1 MTDAIRRQHE
11 YDSVLTKQPQTLAQI
26 HAKIV
31 DRGFRVH
38 RKTVARDL
46 ELLSTFKSIDKK
58 SEGKLKVWFLVPS
71 IFDSLPGVKSDE
83 ALVFLTLKKYC
94 ERLLPVDVFLFMQPH
109 FDLAQRALSNQ
120 FPHQRDYRNEIN
132 ASEENSMRNWLAK
145 IHVLETNQKLLA
157 PIIDDDV
164 RRDVYTAVLRGKQV
178 NLSYKKNPLDTT
190 GGVREY
196 KNVNL
201 LGLVE
206 HGAAIYVIAN
216 FSEYPDIRSLALHR
230 VTAIEIL
237 DKDIEPPD
245 NFDLAS
251 FIELG
256 GMGLG
261 GSGEEIQLQ
270 LKLFESQGKH
280 LVEMP
285 LSQDQTY
292 EQMDDSTLLITA
304 TVRNNQRLLKWIL
317 GFGAS
322 AEVVAPPSLRD
333 QVRTA
338 LQGGLGRYYNAP

>member
-46 ELLSTFKSIDKK
+46 KLLSTFKPIGDDA
-58 SEGKLKVWFLVPS
+58 EGKSMVWFLKPRM
-71 IFDSLPGVKSDE
+71 FDSLLGVKSDE

-94 ERLLPVDVFLFMQPH
+94 ERLLPVDVVSFMQPH
-109 FDLAQRALSNQ
+109 FDLAHRALSNQ
-120 FPHQRDYRNEIN
+120 FPDQRVYRNEIN
-132 ASEENSMRNWLAK
+132 TSDENSIRNWLAK

-157 PIIDDDV
+157 PILDDDV

-178 NLSYKKNPLDTT
+178 NLTYKKNPLEKT

-206 HGAAIYVIAN
+206 HGAAVYVIVN

-251 FIELG
+251 FIESG

-270 LKLFESQGKH
+270 LKLFDSQGKH

-285 LSQDQTY
+285 LSEDQTY
-292 EQMDDSTLLITA
+292 EQTDDSTLLITA

-322 AEVVAPPSLRD
+322 AEVVAPPSLRN
-333 QVRTA
+333 QVKSA
-338 LQGGLGRYYNAP
+338 LQGGLGRY